1 MLIHSIAAR
10 SNAGTWIGNTILLA
24 WLIYLLVA
32 PTIGFGWI
40 ESWHNEQRAVQIV
53 LLAFTAVAYCV
64 IGMLTRSEESV
75 ARWRL
80 PTLLLVFLALG
91 LMSALR
97 AQFVL
102 AALAEVSMFAL
113 LAILAMLTAR
123 VVSTDVVLYVRWAR
137 WFALLFA
144 TAYVLGVATRY
155 LAAVNLEQAIDL
167 DVLILGYANPRFP
180 SALHAVLIPFLALSV
195 LEKTELRSLRV
206 GAAVV
211 LSLIWAI
218 NLGLGTRGIW
228 FAYAIGIPATAAL
241 VGWRHVARPLTVLT
255 LTAVAGLGLYY
266 WLFSMAPALMGTG
279 ARLQAPTDNLTLTS
293 REVLWELSWQAIKSS
308 PWLGIGPLQFA
319 ALGSRVGAHPHN
331 WPLQIAAEW
340 GLPALGL
347 LAFALFRLG
356 NAIRRATI
364 RDYRLV
370 ALTMAVAVALLLGLV
385 DGNLAMPVSQIG
397 AVLVLGILMGA
408 LHSREQRERE
418 QGRTS
423 HAMLVLTAFA
433 GAVACGT
440 VIAFSATS
448 LLDQPRSIETFRRA
462 QPGAWL
468 VPRFWEQ
475 GNLY

>member
-1 MLIHSIAAR
+1 MLIDR
-10 SNAGTWIGNTILLA
+10 TTTRFNAGTWIGNTVLLA
-24 WLIYLLVA
+24 WLIYLLIA

-40 ESWHNEQRAVQIV
+40 ESWHNEQRAAEVV
-53 LLAFTAVAYCV
+53 LLTLTAIGYCL
-64 IGMLTRSEESV
+64 IGMLTRSGEPV
-75 ARWRL
+75 PRWHM
-80 PTLLLVFLALG
+80 PTLLLAFLALG
-91 LMSALR
+91 VISALR

-123 VVSTDVVLYVRWAR
+123 TVSTDVGRYTRWAR

-155 LAAVNLEQAIDL
+155 LAAVNLERAIDL

-211 LSLIWAI
+211 LSLLWAI

-228 FAYAIGIPATAAL
+228 FAYTIGLPVAAAL
-241 VGWRHVARPLTVLT
+241 VGWRQIARPLAVLT

-266 WLFSMAPALMGTG
+266 LLFSLAPAITEIGTTV
-279 ARLQAPTDNLTLTS
+279 LAPTDNLTLTS
-293 REVLWELSWQAIKSS
+293 REVLWGLSWQAIQSS
-308 PWLGIGPLQFA
+308 PWLGVGPMQFA
-319 ALGSRVGAHPHN
+319 AIGSRVGAHPHN

-347 LAFALFRLG
+347 LAFLIFGWSKHVRQIASQGASLASTTL
-356 NAIRRATI
+356 
-364 RDYRLV
+364 
-370 ALTMAVAVALLLGLV
+370 AVAVALALGLV
-385 DGNLAMPVSQIG
+385 DGNLVMPVSQIG
-397 AVLVLGILMGA
+397 AALAVGLLLSTTAPREHTGDGTLM
-408 LHSREQRERE
+408 
-418 QGRTS
+418 TS
-423 HAMLVLTAFA
+423 FSLTLTAFA
-433 GAVACGT
+433 TVVAVATMIAYAAISLPDQART
-440 VIAFSATS
+440 VEKFQRS
-448 LLDQPRSIETFRRA
+448 QPS
-462 QPGAWL
+462 AWL

-475 GNLY
+475 GELF